1 MPFCQHCGS
10 QASETT
16 DFCYNCGADVTAA
29 ALALPAMSAAWRTRF
44 ALLHKAGGAAMPQS
58 IELTLAERAT
68 VRFNLLAF
76 VLGPVYYAAMGM
88 WKKGVSLAVLAVLL
102 VLLAR
107 ALLDAAGL
115 AHTGLGTMVYLIA
128 PLLYAA
134 RANID
139 YFTRVVLHDDGWL

>member
-10 QASETT
+10 QASEST

-29 ALALPAMSAAWRTRF
+29 AIALPVISAAWRTRF

-58 IELTLAERAT
+58 IALTLAERAA

-88 WKKGVSLAVLAVLL
+88 WKKGVSLALLSTLLIVLAQVLL
-102 VLLAR
+102 GAV
-107 ALLDAAGL
+107 GL
-115 AHTGLGTMVYLIA
+115 RHSGFGAMAYLIP
-128 PLLYAA
+128 PLLYAS

-139 YFTRVVLHDDGWL
+139 YFTRVVLHDDGWV

>member
-10 QASETT
+10 QASDTT
-16 DFCYNCGADVTAA
+16 DFCYNCGADVSAA
-29 ALALPAMSAAWRTRF
+29 AIALPAISHAWRTRF

-58 IELTLAERAT
+58 IALTLSERAT

-88 WKKGVSLAVLAVLL
+88 WKKAVTLALLSCVLIA
-102 VLLAR
+102 LAR
-107 ALLDAAGL
+107 LLLGAVGL
-115 AHTGLGTMVYLIA
+115 AHSGLAAMVYLVP
-128 PLLYAA
+128 PLLYAT

-139 YFTRVVLHDDGWL
+139 YFTRVVLHDDSWL

>member
-1 MPFCQHCGS
+1 MPFCHHCGS

-29 ALALPAMSAAWRTRF
+29 ALALPAISAAWRARF

-58 IELTLAERAT
+58 IELTLAERAA

-88 WKKGVSLAVLAVLL
+88 WKKGVTLAL
-102 VLLAR
+102 VAIALVALAR
-107 ALLDAAGL
+107 LLLGAAGL
-115 AHTGLGTMVYLIA
+115 DHGGLPAMAWLIP
-128 PLLYAA
+128 PLLYAT

-139 YFTRVVLHDDGWL
+139 YFTRVVLHDEGWL

>member
-10 QASETT
+10 QASDTT

-29 ALALPAMSAAWRTRF
+29 TLALPAISDAWRTRF

-58 IELTLAERAT
+58 IALTLSERAV
-68 VRFNLLAF
+68 VRFNLPAF
-76 VLGPVYYAAMGM
+76 VLGPVYYIAMGM
-88 WKKGVSLAVLAVLL
+88 WKKGVTLALLSWVL

-107 ALLDAAGL
+107 LLLDALGL
-115 AHTGLGTMVYLIA
+115 AHGGLAAMAFLIP
-128 PLLYAA
+128 PLLYAT

-139 YFTRVVLHDDGWL
+139 YFTRVVLHDDGWV

>member
-88 WKKGVSLAVLAVLL
+88 WKKGVSLAVLAALL

-107 ALLDAAGL
+107 ALLGAAGL
-115 AHTGLGTMVYLIA
+115 AHTGLGAMAYLIA
-128 PLLYAA
+128 PLLYAS

>member
-16 DFCYNCGADVTAA
+16 DFCYNCGADVAA
-29 ALALPAMSAAWRTRF
+29 ATIALPAISDAWRTRF

-58 IELTLAERAT
+58 IELTLGERAT
-68 VRFNLLAF
+68 VRFNLPAF

-88 WKKGVSLAVLAVLL
+88 WKKGVTLALL
-102 VLLAR
+102 SCGLILLAR
-107 ALLDAAGL
+107 LLLGTLGL
-115 AHTGLGTMVYLIA
+115 AHSGFTAMAWLIP
-128 PLLYAA
+128 PLLYAT

>member
-10 QASETT
+10 HASETT

-29 ALALPAMSAAWRTRF
+29 TIALPAISDAWRARF

-58 IELTLAERAT
+58 IELTLGERAM
-68 VRFNLLAF
+68 VRFNLPAF

-88 WKKGVSLAVLAVLL
+88 WKKGVTLGLLSCLLIVLARLL
-102 VLLAR
+102 LGTV
-107 ALLDAAGL
+107 GL
-115 AHTGLGTMVYLIA
+115 AHSGLTAMAYLIA
-128 PLLYAA
+128 PLLYAT

>member
-29 ALALPAMSAAWRTRF
+29 AIALPAISNAWRTRF

-58 IELTLAERAT
+58 IELTLAERAA
-68 VRFNLLAF
+68 VRFNVLAF

-88 WKKGVSLAVLAVLL
+88 WKKGISLALLSCVLIVLARLL
-102 VLLAR
+102 LSAI
-107 ALLDAAGL
+107 GL
-115 AHTGLGTMVYLIA
+115 AHSGFAAMAYLIP
-128 PLLYAA
+128 PLLYGT

-139 YFTRVVLHDDGWL
+139 YFTHVVLRDDGWV